1 METLENPKT
10 SKKGGRPPYPSATR
24 LRITDDT
31 RLLASRHLLEKQEQG
46 ELIFETVRPTAALG
60 HDGSA

>member
-10 SKKGGRPPYPSATR
+10 SKKGGRPPYPSA
-24 LRITDDT
+24 T